1 MGAVLQIVFG
11 LLGLSLLVFLH
22 ELGHFA
28 VARLSGVRV
37 KTFSVGFGPKIL
49 KVSRGGTEYCVSAVP
64 FGGYVAMA
72 GERPDD
78 SEPEPGDFTAAPLWK
93 QGAIVFAGPFV
104 NMVLAFAI
112 LWAVYMAGVSE
123 RESSRLVVGFVE
135 EGGPGALAGVL
146 TGDTIVRIDG
156 KAPRGWDAFHEE
168 AGIGIGRPMELGI
181 RRDGRDTAVS
191 VVPKEFRD
199 FGVGYVGLLPLR
211 NVVVQEPP
219 VAGMPAE
226 EAGFLAGDTVVSV
239 AGVRVAS
246 ASGVIDLV
254 EKSQG
259 AELEVV
265 VRRGDSLKT
274 LAVSARRNEEQ
285 NRWLIGVLLLTV
297 DPNPP
302 QIVKRGPG
310 EALAKAWEKGIS
322 YAVAPIR
329 YLARMLRGEVKVR
342 AMSGPVGIVQ
352 VIGRTW
358 QEDFAAAAMLLAL
371 ISMNLGVMNLL
382 PLAITDGGVLCFLL
396 LQGIRGKPLS
406 RKVQERIQT
415 GAMYFFLAFF
425 LYVTFQDILRFK
437 LFLD

>member
-1 MGAVLQIVFG
+1 MGAVLQIAFG

-37 KTFSVGFGPKIL
+37 KTFSVGFGPKVL
-49 KVSRGGTEYCVSAVP
+49 KVSRGGTEYCVSAIP

-72 GERPDD
+72 GEHQEDRD
-78 SEPEPGDFTAAPLWK
+78 PEPGDFTAAPLRK
-93 QGAIVFAGPFV
+93 QAAIVFAGPFV
-104 NMVLAFAI
+104 NIVLAFAL
-112 LWAVYMAGVSE
+112 LWTVYVAGVSE
-123 RESSRLVVGFVE
+123 RESSRLAVGFVE
-135 EGGPGALAGVL
+135 EGGPGALAGIL

-156 KAPRGWDAFHEE
+156 RAPRGWDAFHEE

-181 RRDGRDTAVS
+181 RRDGKDTAIR

-211 NVVVQEPP
+211 NVVVQED
-219 VAGMPAE
+219 PAPGTPAAA
-226 EAGFLAGDTVVSV
+226 AGFLAGDTVVSV

-246 ASGVIDLV
+246 ASGVIELV
-254 EKSQG
+254 EKSAG
-259 AELEVV
+259 EELEFV
-265 VRRGDSLKT
+265 VRRGGSLDT

-302 QIVKRGPG
+302 QIVKRRPA
-310 EALAKAWEKGIS
+310 EALAKALEKGIS

-329 YLARMLRGEVKVR
+329 YLSRMARGEVKVR